1 MPASVVRQTILAL
14 TEHPAVADLVHT
26 HRLVQPV
33 VRRFVAGER
42 LDDALRVT
50 GALNRDGLAVA
61 LDYLGENTTTAAEA
75 AAATH
80 EALAALDGIHSHGAR
95 AYLSVKLTQ
104 LGLDLGEYLVL
115 HSARQVLER
124 ARRHGL
130 FVRVDMEGSSFTAR
144 TLELCTA
151 LHREFPQL
159 GVVIQ
164 AYLYRSEADLH
175 ALVQQGIQV
184 RLVKG
189 AYAEPPHIAFRRKRD
204 TDRNY
209 QRLMAY
215 LLRQGTYPAIAT
227 HDPRIIDE
235 AVRVAAQ
242 VGRAARDFEFQMLF
256 GVRRDL
262 QRALVEAGYGVRVY
276 VPYGRQW
283 YPYLT
288 RRIAERPANL
298 LFMAGSLAREGKA
311 RRIR

>member
-1 MPASVVRQTILAL
+1 MPDALLRQAILAV
-14 TEHPAVADLVHT
+14 TEHSAVAGLVHT
-26 HRLVQPV
+26 HRAFQPV
-33 VRRFVAGER
+33 VRRFVAGET
-42 LDDALRVT
+42 LDEALQVT
-50 GALNRDGLAVA
+50 GTLNLEGFAVA
-61 LDYLGENTTTAAEA
+61 LDYLGENTTNTAEA
-75 AAATH
+75 AAATK

-104 LGLDLGEYLVL
+104 LGLDLGEHLVL
-115 HSARQVLER
+115 DSARHLLER
-124 ARRHGL
+124 AQQHDL
-130 FVRVDMEGSSFTAR
+130 FIRVDMEGSSYTAR

-175 ALVQQGIQV
+175 ALVEQGIQV

-209 QRLMAY
+209 LRLLAY

-235 AVRVAAQ
+235 AVRVAAH

-262 QRALVEAGYGVRVY
+262 QHALVKAGYGVRIY
-276 VPYGRQW
+276 LPYGKQW

-288 RRIAERPANL
+288 RRIAERPANV
-298 LFMAGSLAREGKA
+298 LFITGSLAREGRS
-311 RRIR
+311 RRPL